1 MSQMTADERSRYR
14 VTKARPRF
22 RREGLGR
29 VGILGRLLSFC
40 ACSLDPARLGWRADG
55 TLTTTHP
62 RHSRRSRTW
71 RRRKAE
77 EFPEDTRNL
86 KAAEELE
93 RLAAEIETLE
103 HSEIHQQI
111 CDMQERIDRMMTAI
125 FGFGLWSVRPNPRHF
140 ARSGFTSA
148 TTPDCNFSNGTA
160 TCWRKSFRI
169 VSRTLFPPSRYGP
182 SSDKQPNI
190 RTSHL
195 LAPAL
200 ECSDVRLVGQ
210 EARKRVLEL
219 RCPVTVPRAI
229 GSLSRMNDD
238 GTNIIVS
245 QQRRD
250 LVFGD
255 WAAAAIFVPR
265 RVWIGDKLLHH
276 LLRCYFRAVLG
287 EHRPQ
292 SRQQLYSDAWL
303 IWSAREV
310 NRRPTC
316 LLGPTTTSM
325 LRNLQQQFPIGVQPI
340 VKTWR
345 LRRLQVLDVYGRCRQ
360 PTVRACAESLRTR
373 DHQRTQN
380 PQLFHRAFWATF

>member
-160 TCWRKSFRI
+160 MLEEKLQDCLEDA
-169 VSRTLFPPSRYGP
+169 VSAF
-182 SSDKQPNI
+182 
-190 RTSHL
+190 
-195 LAPAL
+195 A
-200 ECSDVRLVGQ
+200 VR
-210 EARKRVLEL
+210 
-219 RCPVTVPRAI
+219 
-229 GSLSRMNDD
+229 
-238 GTNIIVS
+238 
-245 QQRRD
+245 
-250 LVFGD
+250 
-255 WAAAAIFVPR
+255 
-265 RVWIGDKLLHH
+265 
-276 LLRCYFRAVLG
+276 
-287 EHRPQ
+287 
-292 SRQQLYSDAWL
+292 
-303 IWSAREV
+303 
-310 NRRPTC
+310 
-316 LLGPTTTSM
+316 
-325 LRNLQQQFPIGVQPI
+325 PIQ
-340 VKTWR
+340 
-345 LRRLQVLDVYGRCRQ
+345 
-360 PTVRACAESLRTR
+360 
-373 DHQRTQN
+373 
-380 PQLFHRAFWATF
+380 

>member
-125 FGFGLWSVRPNPRHF
+125 FGFGLWSVRPIR
-140 ARSGFTSA
+140 GTSL
-148 TTPDCNFSNGTA
+148 DL
-160 TCWRKSFRI
+160 
-169 VSRTLFPPSRYGP
+169 VSRQLQHRTAISRMVP
-182 SSDKQPNI
+182 
-190 RTSHL
+190 
-195 LAPAL
+195 
-200 ECSDVRLVGQ
+200 RLVGGKASGLSRGRCFRLRGTAHPVINSRTS
-210 EARKRVLEL
+210 EHHIFSRPLLSVRMFGSWGRKRANASSN
-219 RCPVTVPRAI
+219 C
-229 GSLSRMNDD
+229 
-238 GTNIIVS
+238 
-245 QQRRD
+245 
-250 LVFGD
+250 
-255 WAAAAIFVPR
+255 AA
-265 RVWIGDKLLHH
+265 L
-276 LLRCYFRAVLG
+276 
-287 EHRPQ
+287 
-292 SRQQLYSDAWL
+292 
-303 IWSAREV
+303 
-310 NRRPTC
+310 
-316 LLGPTTTSM
+316 
-325 LRNLQQQFPIGVQPI
+325 
-340 VKTWR
+340 
-345 LRRLQVLDVYGRCRQ
+345 
-360 PTVRACAESLRTR
+360 
-373 DHQRTQN
+373 
-380 PQLFHRAFWATF
+380 

>member
-29 VGILGRLLSFC
+29 VGILEAIKLLC
-40 ACSLDPARLGWRADG
+40 LLTDPARLGWRADG

-125 FGFGLWSVRPNPRHF
+125 FGFGLWSVRQIRGTSLDLVSRQLQHRTAISRMVPRLVGGK
-140 ARSGFTSA
+140 ASGLSRGRCFRLR
-148 TTPDCNFSNGTA
+148 GTA
-160 TCWRKSFRI
+160 HPVI
-169 VSRTLFPPSRYGP
+169 NSRTSEHH
-182 SSDKQPNI
+182 I
-190 RTSHL
+190 

-200 ECSDVRLVGQ
+200 ECSDVRLVAAGS
-210 EARKRVLEL
+210 AKRVLEL

-229 GSLSRMNDD
+229 GSLKSDERRRGEYHVLNSNGSADVMDERAFSSPKGCAARPGAPDNRSRY
-238 GTNIIVS
+238 
-245 QQRRD
+245 
-250 LVFGD
+250 
-255 WAAAAIFVPR
+255 AAARHSSHR
-265 RVWIGDKLLHH
+265 R
-276 LLRCYFRAVLG
+276 
-287 EHRPQ
+287 
-292 SRQQLYSDAWL
+292 
-303 IWSAREV
+303 
-310 NRRPTC
+310 
-316 LLGPTTTSM
+316 
-325 LRNLQQQFPIGVQPI
+325 
-340 VKTWR
+340 
-345 LRRLQVLDVYGRCRQ
+345 
-360 PTVRACAESLRTR
+360 
-373 DHQRTQN
+373 
-380 PQLFHRAFWATF
+380 

>member
-1 MSQMTADERSRYR
+1 MSQMTADERSCYR

-238 GTNIIVS
+238 GANIIVS
-245 QQRRD
+245 QLRLLSSAVICDMEAEPGGLTYEFHKAGPPRPVANIATVGSRPFS
-250 LVFGD
+250 LGAPHFG
-255 WAAAAIFVPR
+255 R
-265 RVWIGDKLLHH
+265 GTSGS
-276 LLRCYFRAVLG
+276 LLRINCLVL
-287 EHRPQ
+287 PSQ
-292 SRQQLYSDAWL
+292 
-303 IWSAREV
+303 
-310 NRRPTC
+310 N
-316 LLGPTTTSM
+316 
-325 LRNLQQQFPIGVQPI
+325 
-340 VKTWR
+340 
-345 LRRLQVLDVYGRCRQ
+345 VYG
-360 PTVRACAESLRTR
+360 A
-373 DHQRTQN
+373 
-380 PQLFHRAFWATF
+380 